1 MAKDVGAVKYLECS
15 ALTQKG
21 LKTVFDEAIRAV
33 LCPPP
38 KPKKVRPCR
47 LLWKRSSNSNF
58 RLLFDEKFFKKR
70 HVWSKKR
77 EKKNHLVNFYSDAW
91 VSWFASLKKWP
102 WKRLLLWEHLFVAS
116 AAPTTARTT
125 TAAPSATTAAT
136 APTAPTAATKKSQI
150 SKLGLSKSNRSVR
163 EQNMIGKLFKD
174 RVSMSGQAFWCHR
187 EMSQN

>member
-1 MAKDVGAVKYLECS
+1 MK
-15 ALTQKG
+15 Q
-21 LKTVFDEAIRAV
+21 
-33 LCPPP
+33 
-38 KPKKVRPCR
+38 
-47 LLWKRSSNSNF
+47 
-58 RLLFDEKFFKKR
+58 
-70 HVWSKKR
+70 KKR

-91 VSWFASLKKWP
+91 VSWFASLKKVTL
-102 WKRLLLWEHLFVAS
+102 KKGFCCEHLFVAS

-136 APTAPTAATKKSQI
+136 APTAPTATAATKKSQI